1 MLWIGHAASPQI
13 INDLYAVENLDELDI
28 RIVSTFHQVPILSL
42 TSSWQTQL
50 PKLPSY
56 LSTQVRNLLAHH
68 ERILGHQLP
77 VIIARQNLDGTE
89 IEFANMLLEDA
100 NNDAYSYV
108 ECKQSQLR
116 ELTNLLILGVVR
128 PNVGA

>member
-1 MLWIGHAASPQI
+1 MK
-13 INDLYAVENLDELDI
+13 
-28 RIVSTFHQVPILSL
+28 
-42 TSSWQTQL
+42 TQL

-56 LSTQVRNLLAHH
+56 LSTQLRNLLAHH

-100 NNDAYSYV
+100 NNDAYSYIDC
-108 ECKQSQLR
+108 ESSLSLPR
-116 ELTNLLILGVVR
+116 GSRLTYSADLMSVHKSVTEEISGSGNGQGWKA
-128 PNVGA
+128 PWS